1 MEIMQRQPNAFI
13 GYGKDINIMLQQV
26 YLDITIMKGLAC
38 NVILGKVF
46 ISPSWR

>member
-13 GYGKDINIMLQQV
+13 GYGKGIDIIVQQV
-26 YLDITIMKGLAC
+26 YLDITTIKGLAC
-38 NVILGKVF
+38 DGTLAEVF